1 VTAAKPVVGSSDM
14 VGALAAQRDRSR
26 AQVAQYH
33 QIRAVLEKLR
43 VSASSAD
50 RSVTVELAA
59 GGAIVDLRLT
69 QQAMSKTP
77 DTLASTILE
86 AIRLGLARVA
96 EQTALQVEPLTGR
109 RVDVSAIAQGRLPS
123 LRGAD
128 VDADDPPEPV
138 APPRAPADP
147 RFPPEEE

>member
-1 VTAAKPVVGSSDM
+1 VTAANTATTPDGV
-14 VGALAAQRDRSR
+14 VGALAAQRERSR

-50 RSVTVELAA
+50 RSVTVEMAA

-77 DTLASTILE
+77 DTLAKTILE
-86 AIRLGLARVA
+86 AIRLGLAQVA
-96 EQTALQVEPLTGR
+96 EQTAAQVEPLTGR
-109 RVDVSAIAQGRLPS
+109 RVDVAKIAQGRLPS
-123 LRGAD
+123 LRG
-128 VDADDPPEPV
+128 DAAPDTPP
-138 APPRAPADP
+138 APAEAAPADP

>member
-1 VTAAKPVVGSSDM
+1 MTAAKDAAIGPMS
-14 VGALAAQRDRSR
+14 ALAAQRERSQ
-26 AQVAQYH
+26 AQIARYH
-33 QIRAVLEKLR
+33 EIRAALERLR
-43 VSASSAD
+43 VIASSTD

-86 AIRLGLARVA
+86 AIRFGLAEVA
-96 EQTALQVEPLTGR
+96 EQTAASVEPLTGR

-123 LRGAD
+123 LRGDSTA
-128 VDADDPPEPV
+128 AQPPT
-138 APPRAPADP
+138 ADP
-147 RFPPEEE
+147 RFPAEEE